1 MEQRIQTRASK
12 FANKLQA
19 VPVHSC
25 LVLNDLASKT
35 GFSWNYKEELQTE
48 ELVVVIIL
56 DASKNVNV
64 SAASYYFHS
73 PHVPLRRLENL
84 NSFTKNYGV
93 LFLLE
98 PLPRSY
104 TYWLMFC
111 SIRSGCASMYPGVSH
126 LKFLRARATTSLTPI
141 FHHSEDLS

>member
-98 PLPRSY
+98 PLPRRY